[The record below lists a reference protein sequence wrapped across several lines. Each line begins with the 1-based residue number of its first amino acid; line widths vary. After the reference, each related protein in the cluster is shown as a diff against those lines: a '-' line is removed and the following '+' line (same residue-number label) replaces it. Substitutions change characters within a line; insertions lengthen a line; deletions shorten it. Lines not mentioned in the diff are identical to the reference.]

1 MMPAAGNLRRSARKS
16 KGPEPKLR
24 ALQSSYDGRCYLPSQ
39 EFTSFGFSLMKRT
52 AFL

>member
-24 ALQSSYDGRCYLPSQ
+24 ALALVDRNWAYLPSQ
-39 EFTSFGFSLMKRT
+39 EFTSSGFSLMKRT